1 MECKK
6 INEKVFSE
14 LSSGFVF
21 FSNEKGRSVNGYY
34 KSNGTYVQ
42 PHYRSSPNSTT
53 SDNWSTLGN
62 TNPRTGK
69 SGTRK
74 SCGSLSLSC

>member
-1 MECKK
+1 MLILRMKK
-6 INEKVFSE
+6 IIIGIILAISMSTM
-14 LSSGFVF
+14 LLADTY
-21 FSNEKGRSVNGYY
+21 VNGYY

-53 SDNWSTLGN
+53 SDNWSTYGN